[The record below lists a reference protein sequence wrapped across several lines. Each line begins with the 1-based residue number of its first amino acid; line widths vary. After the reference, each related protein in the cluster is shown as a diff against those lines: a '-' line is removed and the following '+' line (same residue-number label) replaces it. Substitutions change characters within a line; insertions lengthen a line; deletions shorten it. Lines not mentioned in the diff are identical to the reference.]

1 MINSVCQKQNGAFL
15 FLQEKQM
22 TINSSTDFWLQFVLF
37 VYFTISVH
45 RLIITIPEPDNLCIS
60 I

>member
-1 MINSVCQKQNGAFL
+1 MINSVCQEQNGAFL
-15 FLQEKQM
+15 FVQEKQM
-22 TINSSTDFWLQFVLF
+22 TISSSTDFWLQFVLF

-45 RLIITIPEPDNLCIS
+45 RLIITIPEPGNLCIS